1 MYKKESRIDSK
12 GEKILRNICILL
24 SFTTL
29 TNSCGKYPA
38 SPHERKNDFPGLSS
52 PLFPSLS
59 SYNKWLKT
67 TKHSA
72 VRHLF
77 RNFAPSKLM
86 RKNTVIIL
94 LMAAVALAA
103 AQWVMPL
110 TLGASYSLSAG
121 SGQDTTLHNALPV
134 EGIADGQSG
143 ANAATD
149 SLTLPTDTLVL
160 DSLERAIRA
169 FNQHIDDSLRADSIM
184 KASRKGID
192 APVKFS
198 AEDSIVYDAI
208 GGSARLF
215 GDSKVDYQN
224 MKLTSDKVYMHLD
237 SSLVR
242 ATGTKDSTAENGIK
256 GSPVFSLGNTE
267 YESDTMAYNFKTQKG
282 LIRGVYTAQ
291 DDGFMRGE
299 IGKRDSTG
307 PLYLKHGRYT
317 T

>member
-1 MYKKESRIDSK
+1 
-12 GEKILRNICILL
+12 
-24 SFTTL
+24 
-29 TNSCGKYPA
+29 
-38 SPHERKNDFPGLSS
+38 
-52 PLFPSLS
+52 
-59 SYNKWLKT
+59 
-67 TKHSA
+67 
-72 VRHLF
+72 
-77 RNFAPSKLM
+77 M

-121 SGQDTTLHNALPV
+121 SGQDTTLHNALPR
-134 EGIADGQSG
+134 EGIADGLSG
-143 ANAATD
+143 ANANTTTD

-267 YESDTMAYNFKTQKG
+267 YESDTMAYNFLTQ
-282 LIRGVYTAQ
+282 
-291 DDGFMRGE
+291 
-299 IGKRDSTG
+299 
-307 PLYLKHGRYT
+307 
-317 T
+317 

>member
-1 MYKKESRIDSK
+1 
-12 GEKILRNICILL
+12 
-24 SFTTL
+24 
-29 TNSCGKYPA
+29 
-38 SPHERKNDFPGLSS
+38 
-52 PLFPSLS
+52 
-59 SYNKWLKT
+59 
-67 TKHSA
+67 
-72 VRHLF
+72 
-77 RNFAPSKLM
+77 M

-237 SSLVR
+237 CSLVR
-242 ATGTKDSTAENGIK
+242 ATGTKDSTAENGVK

-307 PLYLKHGRYT
+307 TVYLKHGRYT

>member
-1 MYKKESRIDSK
+1 MQMYKKESRIGTK

-29 TNSCGKYPA
+29 AISCDKYPT
-38 SPHERKNDFPGLSS
+38 SPHEQKNDFPGLSS
-52 PLFPSLS
+52 PLFPSLF

-134 EGIADGQSG
+134 EGPTPQPTPSPSLQTPWSWTVSKEPSG
-143 ANAATD
+143 PST
-149 SLTLPTDTLVL
+149 SISTIRSVPT
-160 DSLERAIRA
+160 
-169 FNQHIDDSLRADSIM
+169 
-184 KASRKGID
+184 AS
-192 APVKFS
+192 
-198 AEDSIVYDAI
+198 
-208 GGSARLF
+208 
-215 GDSKVDYQN
+215 
-224 MKLTSDKVYMHLD
+224 
-237 SSLVR
+237 
-242 ATGTKDSTAENGIK
+242 
-256 GSPVFSLGNTE
+256 
-267 YESDTMAYNFKTQKG
+267 
-282 LIRGVYTAQ
+282 
-291 DDGFMRGE
+291 
-299 IGKRDSTG
+299 
-307 PLYLKHGRYT
+307 
-317 T
+317 

>member
-1 MYKKESRIDSK
+1 MYKKESRIDAK
-12 GEKILRNICILL
+12 GEKNLRNICILL

-52 PLFPSLS
+52 PLFPSLF

-121 SGQDTTLHNALPV
+121 SGQDTTLHNALPL

-143 ANAATD
+143 AF
-149 SLTLPTDTLVL
+149 LQTLWSWAVSKEPSGPSTSISTIRSVPT
-160 DSLERAIRA
+160 
-169 FNQHIDDSLRADSIM
+169 
-184 KASRKGID
+184 AS
-192 APVKFS
+192 
-198 AEDSIVYDAI
+198 
-208 GGSARLF
+208 
-215 GDSKVDYQN
+215 
-224 MKLTSDKVYMHLD
+224 
-237 SSLVR
+237 
-242 ATGTKDSTAENGIK
+242 
-256 GSPVFSLGNTE
+256 
-267 YESDTMAYNFKTQKG
+267 
-282 LIRGVYTAQ
+282 
-291 DDGFMRGE
+291 
-299 IGKRDSTG
+299 
-307 PLYLKHGRYT
+307 
-317 T
+317 

>member
-1 MYKKESRIDSK
+1 M
-12 GEKILRNICILL
+12 RNICILL

-29 TNSCGKYPA
+29 ATSCGKHPT
-38 SPHERKNDFPGLSS
+38 SPHEQKNDFPGLSS
-52 PLFPSLS
+52 PLFPSLI

-77 RNFAPSKLM
+77 SNFAPSKLM

-143 ANAATD
+143 ANTNTTTD

-160 DSLERAIRA
+160 DSLERAIRS
-169 FNQHIDDSLRADSIM
+169 FNSISTIRSVPT
-184 KASRKGID
+184 AS
-192 APVKFS
+192 
-198 AEDSIVYDAI
+198 
-208 GGSARLF
+208 
-215 GDSKVDYQN
+215 
-224 MKLTSDKVYMHLD
+224 
-237 SSLVR
+237 
-242 ATGTKDSTAENGIK
+242 
-256 GSPVFSLGNTE
+256 
-267 YESDTMAYNFKTQKG
+267 
-282 LIRGVYTAQ
+282 
-291 DDGFMRGE
+291 
-299 IGKRDSTG
+299 
-307 PLYLKHGRYT
+307 
-317 T
+317 